1 MALRPR
7 AFVTIAAIGAVA
19 LGIGGVALSAS
30 AATADP
36 LISKNRP
43 VATSSVENSTLTG
56 AKAVDGNTATRWGS
70 LEGKDPQW
78 IRIDLG
84 ASFHLSR
91 VVLRWEAAYGKA
103 YQIQVS
109 EDATNWQDAFTTT
122 TGNGGVDDLAL
133 NTNGRYVRMYGTKRG
148 TAYGYSL
155 FEFEVYG
162 ANGGPVDKTPPTA
175 PTNLH
180 QVGTAKPTSFSI
192 AWNAATDNVGV
203 QLYEIYNG
211 GTKIKT
217 VGGNQLSTTIDTG
230 VLPNTAYDIVVNARD
245 AAGNLSQ
252 ASNPIEIVTPPSGE
266 KNPPTVPANV
276 HATNVSAGSV
286 TLTWNASTDDT
297 AVAGYDVYRD
307 GKLVQSVPD
316 TTATDS
322 PLTPNTSYSYT
333 VKAKD
338 VNGNVSAASPAVVV
352 KTTAGGGGG
361 DPVYD
366 RDITKL
372 DLPWGIDFLPDGS
385 ALVTERDRF
394 EVVQVQ
400 LSGAKKVIGKVPGAV
415 TTRGE
420 GGVLGLAISPSFNSD
435 HFVFIFHTAS
445 QDNRIDRFTF
455 QNGVL
460 ANQTAIVT
468 GIAKNQ
474 FHNGGR
480 LRFGPDGFLYATTGD
495 AKNGSNAQNKSS
507 LNGKILRMD
516 KNGKAA
522 PGNPFNN
529 LVYSYGHR
537 NVQGIAWDSRG
548 QLWESEFG
556 EGNLDELNLIKP
568 GKNYGWPSCEGPCN
582 NPAFTNPI
590 RTWDVAAASPS
601 GLEIVNN
608 TLYMAA
614 VRGSRLWV
622 MHINSAGTGTDTPR
636 AFFNGRWGRLRTVIR
651 TPDGGLWL
659 TSTNNDK
666 LGGSPNT
673 IDNVIVRLKFA
684 GGPPPAFNL
693 TSSAFANNGNI
704 PVRYTCQQDGK
715 AGNDISPPLTWGA
728 ASGSPKSYAI
738 ILIDT
743 GNGNKHWAI
752 WDIAPSRLALP
763 EGLGAGFNVPNVS
776 PAHQRALGSGAQTT
790 QFFGPCPGG
799 STHKYV
805 FTLYAL
811 NVTTLPGLT
820 SSSTVAQVETAA
832 KAHQIAATTLSG
844 NSAAHT

>member
-7 AFVTIAAIGAVA
+7 ALITIAAVAAIGV
-19 LGIGGVALSAS
+19 GIGGVALSAS

-43 VATSSVENSTLTG
+43 VTTSSTESSTLAG
-56 AKAVDGNTATRWGS
+56 SKAVDGNTSTRWGS
-70 LEGKDPQW
+70 KEGSDPQW

-84 ASFHLSR
+84 ANFHLSR

-103 YQIQVS
+103 YRIQVS
-109 EDATNWQDAFTTT
+109 EDDANWQDAFSTT
-122 TGNGGVDDLAL
+122 TGNGGVDDLSL
-133 NTNGRYVRMYGTKRG
+133 DTNGRYVRMYGTKRG
-148 TAYGYSL
+148 TAFGYSL

-162 ANGGPVDKTPPTA
+162 ANGGPVDKTPPSP

-192 AWNAATDNVGV
+192 AWDAATDNVGV
-203 QLYEIYNG
+203 QLYEVYNG

-217 VGGNQLSTTIDTG
+217 VGGNQLATTIDTG
-230 VLPNTAYDIVVNARD
+230 VTPNTTYQIVVNARD

-252 ASNPIEIVTPPSGE
+252 ASNAVEITTPPSGE
-266 KNPPTVPANV
+266 KNPPSVPANLR
-276 HATNVSAGSV
+276 ATNVDGNSI

-297 AVAGYDVYRD
+297 AVANYDVYRD
-307 GKLVQSVPD
+307 GTLAVPGVPD

-322 PLTPNTSYSYT
+322 GLAPNTTYSYT
-333 VKAKD
+333 VLARD
-338 VNGNVSAASPAVVV
+338 VNGNVSAQSAPVSV
-352 KTTAGGGGG
+352 KTTANAGGG
-361 DPVYD
+361 DPIYD

-372 DLPWGIDFLPDGS
+372 DLPWGIDFLPDHS

-394 EVVQVQ
+394 ELVQVQ
-400 LSGAKKVIGKVPGAV
+400 LDGSKKVITKVPGVV
-415 TTRGE
+415 TTNGE
-420 GGVLGLAISPSFNSD
+420 GGLLGLAVSPTYNSD
-435 HFVFIFHTAS
+435 HFVFIFHTAAS
-445 QDNRIDRFTF
+445 DNRIDRFTF
-455 QNGVL
+455 VNGVL
-460 ANQTAIVT
+460 SNQTPILT

-474 FHNGGR
+474 YHNGGR

-516 KNGKAA
+516 KNGKPA

-568 GKNYGWPSCEGPCN
+568 GKNYGWPACEGPCS
-582 NPAFTNPI
+582 NPAYTNPI

-601 GLEIVNN
+601 GLEIVND
-608 TLYMAA
+608 TIYMAA
-614 VRGSRLWV
+614 VRGARLWV
-622 MHINSAGTGTDTPR
+622 MNINSAGTGTDTPR
-636 AFFNGRWGRLRTVIR
+636 AFFTNRWGRLRTVIK

-666 LGGSPNT
+666 LGGTPNT

-684 GGPPPAFNL
+684 GGAPKFTL
-693 TSSAFANNGNI
+693 SSSAFANNGTI
-704 PVRYTCQQDGK
+704 PVKYTCQQDHK
-715 AGNDISPPLTWGA
+715 AGNDISPPLSWTA

-738 ILIDT
+738 ILVDT

-752 WDIAPSRLALP
+752 WDIAPGTHALP
-763 EGLGAGFNVPNVS
+763 EGLGAGYNVPGVS
-776 PAHQRALGSGAQTT
+776 GAHQKALGSGAQTT
-790 QFFGPCPGG
+790 QYFGPCPGG

-805 FTLYAL
+805 FTVYAL
-811 NVTTLPGLT
+811 NVATLPGLS

-832 KAHQIAATTLSG
+832 QAHDIANTTLSG
-844 NSAAHT
+844 NSAAKV

>member
-7 AFVTIAAIGAVA
+7 ALTIVAIAAIAAGV
-19 LGIGGVALSAS
+19 GGVALSAN
-30 AATADP
+30 AATTDP
-36 LISKNRP
+36 LISKNKP

-78 IRIDLG
+78 IRVDLG
-84 ASFHLSR
+84 ASFHLSQ
-91 VVLRWEAAYGKA
+91 VILRWEAAYGVA
-103 YQIQVS
+103 YRIQVS
-109 EDATNWQDAFTTT
+109 EDDTNWQDAFSTT
-122 TGNGGVDDLAL
+122 TGNGGVDTLAL
-133 NTNGRYVRMYGTKRG
+133 NANGRYVRMYGTKRG
-148 TAYGYSL
+148 TPYGYSL

-162 ANGGPVDKTPPTA
+162 ANGGPVDKTPPTP
-175 PTNLH
+175 PTNFH
-180 QVGTAKPTSFSI
+180 QVGTATPTSI
-192 AWNAATDNVGV
+192 NVAWSAATDNVGV
-203 QLYEIYNG
+203 QLYELYNG

-217 VGGNQLSTTIDTG
+217 VGGNQLSTTLDNLI
-230 VLPNTAYDIVVNARD
+230 PNTLYDLVVNARD

-252 ASNPIEIVTPPSGE
+252 ASNAVEVTTPPSGE
-266 KNPPTVPANV
+266 KNPPSVPTGL
-276 HATNVSAGSV
+276 HSTSADSGSV
-286 TLTWNASTDDT
+286 TLAWTASTDDT
-297 AVAGYDVYRD
+297 GVKDYDVYRD
-307 GKLVQSVPD
+307 GVLVIPHVPD

-322 PLTPNTSYSYT
+322 PLQPNTTYSYQ
-333 VKAKD
+333 VLARD
-338 VNGNVSAASPAVVV
+338 VNDNVSAKGAAISV
-352 KTTAGGGGG
+352 KTTASGGGGNPIF
-361 DPVYD
+361 DKQ
-366 RDITKL
+366 ITTL
-372 DLPWGIDFLPDGS
+372 DLPWGIDFLPDHS

-400 LSGAKKVIGKVPGAV
+400 LNGAKKVIGKVPGAV
-415 TTRGE
+415 TTGGE
-420 GGVLGLAISPSFNSD
+420 GGVLGLAVSPTYSTD

-445 QDNRIDRFTF
+445 QDNRIDRFVF
-455 QNGVL
+455 NNGVL
-460 ANQTAIVT
+460 SNQTPIVT
-468 GIAKNQ
+468 GIAKNR

-516 KNGKAA
+516 KNGKPA
-522 PGNPFNN
+522 PGNPFGT
-529 LVYSYGHR
+529 LIYSYGHR

-568 GKNYGWPSCEGPCN
+568 GKNYGWPMCEGPCSV
-582 NPAFTNPI
+582 AGTTNPI
-590 RTWDVAAASPS
+590 RTWNVAAASPS

-614 VRGSRLWV
+614 VRGEQLWV
-622 MHINSAGTGTDTPR
+622 MNINAAGTGTDTPR
-636 AFFNGRWGRLRTVIR
+636 AFFTHKWGRLRTVIK

-666 LGGSPNT
+666 NGGTPGT

-684 GGPPPAFNL
+684 ATTPKFAL
-693 TSSAFANNGNI
+693 TSTAFANNGTI
-704 PVRYTCQQDGK
+704 PLKYTCQQDHK
-715 AGNDISPPLTWGA
+715 AGNDISPPLAWGA

-738 ILIDT
+738 VLVDT

-752 WDIAPSRLALP
+752 WDIAPSRLSLP
-763 EGLGAGFNVPNVS
+763 EGLGAGFSVPGVS

-790 QFFGPCPGG
+790 QYFGPCPGG

-820 SSSTVAQVETAA
+820 SSSSVAAVESAA
-832 KAHQIAATTLSG
+832 KAHQIATTTLSG